1 MCVPRKGGSS
11 VLLLG
16 ALILII
22 LGLDA
27 ACAQPSSQG
36 ELEGFDVVA
45 ENEHLVLYLNAANTE
60 IAVQDR
66 ETNAVWYSNPPHR
79 NVRDTIARGE
89 MKERLNSQLLV
100 SYYTPGDRLITIN
113 NYTESVRYN
122 QYQITPIDTG
132 VRIEYLLG
140 KQWEDDAYLPV
151 FIDQDCLEQLASQLA
166 DERDRQL
173 LSKHYALMQLVET
186 GPDYEPV
193 QVAQVDAAQVF
204 GNYTVTDPRVQGMS
218 SSARQKLINSL
229 LDKIVTYRSDV
240 KNRQSIAAAH
250 IPQRLKERAA
260 YVLNSGLLP
269 WDVQDLVEVFRR
281 AGLDPRLTE
290 EQHRNYG
297 IDPPRE
303 NPLVFRVP
311 IEYTLEGDALVVR
324 IPAGEID
331 WRVDVPGPSGGETE
345 TYLLY
350 KIQVLEYF
358 GAMFLTDEGYLFV
371 PDGSGGLINLPRAP
385 GDHGTYE
392 RPVYGED
399 PAITGMKP
407 QVGGGFLEQVHLPV
421 YGIKAQERALFAIIE
436 DGDAFAS
443 ISVNTAGRVNSYSS
457 VSPQFT
463 VVPKSEA
470 SLQGSVSHRVRQQTV
485 NIYQPRP
492 YQGDIRIRY
501 LFLTGSEAGYVGMAG
516 RYKQYLIDSG
526 QLRDRVPA
534 PEGQPLLLDITCGI
548 TRRKSI
554 LGIPVLQTER
564 LTSYRQVKSVVGSL
578 MNQGIS
584 HIDVRLV
591 GWMGGGIEHG
601 FPDRVRVD
609 SALGSR
615 EDLRELIDYLH
626 ENSIGLYPEVNLLNV
641 YRNGLFDSFIVWT
654 DAARFLN
661 KKVAR
666 IGQARFPD
674 LLTSP
679 VRYHYI
685 LSPHSLG
692 RLIDA
697 VAEDYRR
704 LQICGLASTD
714 LGMQLSSDFRVNR
727 LIDRQQS
734 LGTLCSELRK
744 LSDSGFSL
752 LAGGGNAY
760 VLPYLSRLIQAPAR
774 ASGFSIIDESIPFYQ
789 LVVHGH
795 LFFSYQ
801 PFNLGED
808 PKWLML
814 RSAETGAV
822 PYYSLTYEDAS
833 LTKNTEFDYLFAT
846 SHKDWAA
853 RVADCCRRINAVL
866 EGTWDQGIINHE
878 QLQPGV
884 YRTTFESGTTVIVNY
899 NPQPVQIGELVI
911 DGESFARGPLWGVE
925 E

>member
-1 MCVPRKGGSS
+1 MPVPRRGGSQVS
-11 VLLLG
+11 LVG

-22 LGLDA
+22 LGLGA
-27 ACAQPSSQG
+27 ACAQASPQG
-36 ELEGFDVVA
+36 GLERFDIVA
-45 ENEHLVLYLNAANTE
+45 ENEHLILYLNADNTE
-60 IAVQDR
+60 IAVQNR
-66 ETNAVWYSNPPHR
+66 ETSAVWYSNPPDR
-79 NVRDTIARGE
+79 GVRDTIARGE

-100 SYYTPGDRLITIN
+100 SYYTPGDRLMTIN
-113 NYTESVRYN
+113 NYTESIRYN
-122 QYQITPIDTG
+122 QFQIRPIENG

-151 FIDQDCLEQLASQLA
+151 FIDQECLEQLALQLA

-173 LSKHYALMQLVET
+173 LSKHYALMQLVEI
-186 GPDYEPV
+186 GPDNEPV
-193 QVAQVDAAQVF
+193 QVAQVDMAQVF
-204 GNYTVTDPRVQGMS
+204 GSYTVTDPRVQSMS

-240 KNRQSIAAAH
+240 KNRQSIAAVH
-250 IPQRLKERAA
+250 IPQRLKERPA

-281 AGLDPRLTE
+281 AGLDPGLTE
-290 EQHRNYG
+290 EQHRIYG
-297 IDPPRE
+297 IDFPRE

-311 IEYTLEGDALVVR
+311 VEYTLEGDALVVR
-324 IPAGEID
+324 IPADEIR
-331 WRVDVPGPSGGETE
+331 WRVDVPGPSGDETE
-345 TYLLY
+345 TYLLH
-350 KIQVLEYF
+350 KIQVLEFF
-358 GAMFLTDEGYLFV
+358 GAMFETDEGYLLV

-392 RPVYGED
+392 RPVYGQD

-407 QVGGGFLEQVHLPV
+407 QAGGSFLEQVHLPV
-421 YGIKAQERALFAIIE
+421 YGIKAQERALFAIIQ
-436 DGDAFAS
+436 DGDAFAT

-457 VSPQFT
+457 VSAQFT
-463 VVPKSEA
+463 IVPKSEA

-501 LFLTGSEAGYVGMAG
+501 SFLAGDEADYVGMAR
-516 RYKQYLIDSG
+516 RYKQYLIDRG
-526 QLRDRVPA
+526 QLADRVPA
-534 PEGQPLLLDITCGI
+534 PEGRPLLLDITCGI
-548 TRRKSI
+548 TRQKPI
-554 LGIPVLQTER
+554 LGIPVLKTEP

-578 MNQGIS
+578 LDQGVS
-584 HIDVRLV
+584 DIDVRLV
-591 GWMGGGIEHG
+591 GWMDGGIEHA

-609 SALGSR
+609 DALGSI
-615 EDLRELIDYLH
+615 EDLRELVDYLH
-626 ENSIGLYPEVNLLNV
+626 ENGIGLFAEVNLLNV
-641 YRNGLFDSFIVWT
+641 NKNGIFDSFIAWT

-661 KKVAR
+661 KKVAK
-666 IGQARFPD
+666 IGRARFPD

-679 VRYHYI
+679 VRYHYV

-692 RLIDA
+692 RLVDA
-697 VAEDYRR
+697 VAEGYRR
-704 LQICGLASTD
+704 LQMQGLASTD
-714 LGMQLSSDFRVNR
+714 LGMQLSSDFRLNR

-734 LGTLCSELRK
+734 LDMLCSELRK

-752 LAGGGNAY
+752 LVGGGNAY
-760 VLPYLSRLIQAPAR
+760 VLPYVSRLIQAPAR
-774 ASGFSIIDESIPFYQ
+774 ASGFPIVDQSVPFYQ
-789 LVVHGH
+789 LVVHGR
-795 LFFSYQ
+795 LFYSYE
-801 PFNLGED
+801 PFNLGKD

-814 RSAETGAV
+814 RSVETGAV

-833 LTKNTEFDYLFAT
+833 FTKNTEFDYLFAT
-846 SHKDWAA
+846 SYKDWTA
-853 RVADCCRRINAVL
+853 RVVDCCRQISAVL

-884 YRTTFESGTTVIVNY
+884 YGTTYENGTTVIVNY
-899 NPQPVQIGELVI
+899 NSEPVRIGELVI